1 MSKTKDMRSMD
12 QTVVDEALTRQVATV
27 LLTGASVTDCARQLA
42 ITPSAVRKI
51 QSSDRFKDLVKAT
64 SEESLAP
71 ALAEAKAKL
80 AKIAGKGV
88 RVLEKAMDN
97 YLDSGTGGRDA
108 IQAAMTS
115 LKAVGLHEEDQKPQ
129 DTQINVILPG
139 GTEHPLTIE
148 VPNEQD

>member
-1 MSKTKDMRSMD
+1 MTKNINHINE
-12 QTVVDEALTRQVATV
+12 TVVDESLTRQVATIA
-27 LLTGASVTDCARQLA
+27 LTGASVSEIAKQLA
-42 ITPSAVRKI
+42 ITPAAVRKI
-51 QSSDRFKDLVKAT
+51 QNSDRFKDLVKET

-97 YLDSGTGGRDA
+97 YLEAGTGGRDA
-108 IQAAMTS
+108 IQAAMTA
-115 LKAVGLHEEDQKPQ
+115 LKAVGLHEETEKQQ

-139 GTEHPLTIE
+139 GAEPMTIE
-148 VPNEQD
+148 VPNEQE